1 RMDGQPINPR
11 YAVSFEAGNSY
22 TFQVQGTGKPFSFN
36 ILDSI
41 ESVTL
46 ERIIPGYSD
55 NVGSLVITIEDKIV
69 QFCDKPME
77 VKDKDSVLV
86 ALDISVGVFVKDS
99 QSVSG
104 RRNILRTGHPEDLA
118 IFHNV
123 GCDTDTNNTNANSSF
138 FLCPTSIICEQ
149 KKEKGVALAMVL
161 DRSGSMMD
169 FISPNDGRI
178 RIAAAIEASTQFV
191 DRLGP
196 KDEAMIISFSDFSTV
211 DQTWTNNKFLLR
223 DAINKLNPNGFTAMN
238 EAVIRAIDSVR
249 KNPNPNR
256 AIILLSDGGN
266 NRFPDFSAVVNK
278 IKEDTINPLP
288 IYSIAFGLNKLDPL
302 DAAGLADLKEI
313 ARLTKGKTFEVY
325 SSASLDSVYNQL
337 TREVINDR
345 CCIIRVPVPP
355 CKGPCDTLR
364 TIKVLLP
371 VEGKIEENT
380 ITYKPTCIPLSVDE
394 SNVFV
399 DYGSVEE
406 PVSQLMP
413 NPSNGN
419 AVLAYEVTSYG
430 TVSIEIYSQEGSL
443 VRTILNAS
451 QDQGRYRIN
460 LDLSGEPQGYYSV
473 ITKINGMSIMRPMII
488 AR

>member
-1 RMDGQPINPR
+1 
-11 YAVSFEAGNSY
+11 
-22 TFQVQGTGKPFSFN
+22 
-36 ILDSI
+36 
-41 ESVTL
+41 
-46 ERIIPGYSD
+46 
-55 NVGSLVITIEDKIV
+55 IEDDIV
-69 QFCDKPME
+69 QFCDKTME

-86 ALDISVGVFVKDS
+86 ALDISVGVFVKDPNA
-99 QSVSG
+99 VSG
-104 RRNILRTGHPEDLA
+104 RRNILVNASDLA
-118 IFHNV
+118 IFHSTS
-123 GCDTDTNNTNANSSF
+123 CDKGTNAGLENSSF
-138 FLCPTSIICEQ
+138 FLCPTSISCDQ

-223 DAINKLNPNGFTAMN
+223 GAINKLNPNGFTAMN

-345 CCIIRVPVPP
+345 CCVIRVPVPP

-451 QDQGRYRIN
+451 KDQGRYRIN

>member
-1 RMDGQPINPR
+1 
-11 YAVSFEAGNSY
+11 
-22 TFQVQGTGKPFSFN
+22 
-36 ILDSI
+36 
-41 ESVTL
+41 
-46 ERIIPGYSD
+46 
-55 NVGSLVITIEDKIV
+55 
-69 QFCDKPME
+69 
-77 VKDKDSVLV
+77 
-86 ALDISVGVFVKDS
+86 
-99 QSVSG
+99 
-104 RRNILRTGHPEDLA
+104 
-118 IFHNV
+118 
-123 GCDTDTNNTNANSSF
+123 
-138 FLCPTSIICEQ
+138 
-149 KKEKGVALAMVL
+149 
-161 DRSGSMMD
+161 
-169 FISPNDGRI
+169 
-178 RIAAAIEASTQFV
+178 
-191 DRLGP
+191 
-196 KDEAMIISFSDFSTV
+196 
-211 DQTWTNNKFLLR
+211 
-223 DAINKLNPNGFTAMN
+223 
-238 EAVIRAIDSVR
+238 
-249 KNPNPNR
+249 
-256 AIILLSDGGN
+256 LSDGGN

-345 CCIIRVPVPP
+345 CCVIRVPVPP

-380 ITYKPTCIPLSVDE
+380 ITYKPTCIPLSVYE

-443 VRTILNAS
+443 VRTILNAP